1 MLTFLTRVNVAQNA
15 DRADKTI
22 LPMKKMSGEALKI
35 RNLLRLWSLVSKQAQ
50 LEGKEEIQTSL

>member
-1 MLTFLTRVNVAQNA
+1 MLTFSTRVNVAPNA